1 MLNNVAAFYRDAE
14 DWDAAEPLYRECL
27 AEMRKIHPEDHVEM
41 VPMIYGLGRVMLGQ
55 GNLAGAEEHFARII
69 VLLGDD
75 SPDARLVIT
84 RSNQGEVLMKQERY
98 REAEELL
105 LPSFKTLNRLWGD
118 AHPETIRAH
127 NRVISLYERWGR
139 PEDAERYRE
148 LGVR

>member
-1 MLNNVAAFYRDAE
+1 
-14 DWDAAEPLYRECL
+14 
-27 AEMRKIHPEDHVEM
+27 
-41 VPMIYGLGRVMLGQ
+41 
-55 GNLAGAEEHFARII
+55 